1 MKSVVIVDFD
11 NFFPRQMSEYPA
23 ERLESFFNSII
34 SDIINNNKD
43 ISEIIIRLY
52 GGWYQG
58 NGYSKKASELQAT
71 LQGISLFP
79 IIINNVRIIGSL
91 EMAEQMYGVNHIWT
105 NTFQEKAGIQKV
117 KIDWTRTGDSCTHS
131 APTCPVKILS
141 NFIKNSSHQCSN
153 IGCST
158 IHSNVFF
165 RREQKIV
172 DTMMTCDVLSFSEES
187 DVNTIYII
195 SDDIDLFPSIAL
207 SKAKN
212 SETKIIMAIKN
223 QRLLSQYQSI
233 LSIFNAEAKI
243 L

>member
-91 EMAEQMYGVNHIWT
+91 EMAEQMYGVNHTWT

-141 NFIKNSSHQCSN
+141 NFIKNSSHQCLN

-158 IHSNVFF
+158 IQSNVFF

-233 LSIFNAEAKI
+233 LSIFNAEARI

>member
-11 NFFPRQMSEYPA
+11 NYFPKQMSEYPA
-23 ERLESFFNSII
+23 ERLETFFNLII
-34 SDIINNNKD
+34 SDILTNNSE

-58 NGYSKKASELQAT
+58 NVYSRKASELQAT

-79 IIINNVRIIGSL
+79 FTYNTSRIVGLIV
-91 EMAEQMYGVNHIWT
+91 MAEQMYGVNHIWT

-117 KIDWTRTGDSCTHS
+117 KIDWTRTGANCTHS
-131 APTCPVKILS
+131 APKCPVKILS

-153 IGCST
+153 TGCGT
-158 IHSNVFF
+158 IQSDVFF

-172 DTMMTCDVLSFSEES
+172 DTMMTCDVLSFSEEN
-187 DVNTIYII
+187 DVTSIYII

-212 SETKIIMAIKN
+212 ADTNIIMVIKN
-223 QRLLSQYQSI
+223 RRLLGQYQNI
-233 LSIFNAEAKI
+233 LSTFNAEAKI

>member
-1 MKSVVIVDFD
+1 MKTVVIVDFD
-11 NFFPRQMSEYPA
+11 NYFPKQMSEYPS
-23 ERLESFFNSII
+23 ERIETFFNTII
-34 SDIINNNKD
+34 SDIITND
-43 ISEIIIRLY
+43 AEISEIIIRLY

-58 NGYSKKASELQAT
+58 NGYSRKASELQAT

-79 IIINNVRIIGSL
+79 IIINTMRIVGSL
-91 EMAEQMYGVNHIWT
+91 EMAEQMYGVNHVWT

-117 KIDWTRTGDSCTHS
+117 KIDWTRTGESCTHS

-141 NFIKNSSHQCSN
+141 NFIKNSSHHCSN
-153 IGCST
+153 TGCST
-158 IHSNVFF
+158 IQSDVFF

-172 DTMMTCDVLSFSEES
+172 DTMMTCDILSFSEES
-187 DVNTIYII
+187 DVNIIYVI

-212 SETKIIMAIKN
+212 AETKIIMVIKN
-223 QRLLSQYQSI
+223 HRLLSQYQSI
-233 LSIFNAEAKI
+233 LSTFNAEAKV

>member
-23 ERLESFFNSII
+23 ERLESFFNAII

-91 EMAEQMYGVNHIWT
+91 EMAEQMYGVNHTWT

>member
-11 NFFPRQMSEYPA
+11 NYFPGQMSEYPA
-23 ERLESFFNSII
+23 ERLETFFNSII
-34 SDIINNNKD
+34 SDILTNNTE

-58 NGYSKKASELQAT
+58 NVYSRKASELQAT

-79 IIINNVRIIGSL
+79 IITNNGRIVGSL

-117 KIDWTRTGDSCTHS
+117 KIDWTRTGAACTHS
-131 APTCPVKILS
+131 APSCPVKILS
-141 NFIKNSSHQCSN
+141 NFIKNSNHHCSN
-153 IGCST
+153 TGCGT
-158 IHSNVFF
+158 IQSNVFF

-187 DVNTIYII
+187 DVNIIYII

-212 SETKIIMAIKN
+212 AETKIIMVIKN
-223 QRLLSQYQSI
+223 QLLLGQYQSI
-233 LSIFNAEAKI
+233 LSTFNAEAKI
-243 L
+243 I

>member
-23 ERLESFFNSII
+23 ERLESFFNAII

-91 EMAEQMYGVNHIWT
+91 EMAEQMYGVNHTWT

-117 KIDWTRTGDSCTHS
+117 KIDWTS
-131 APTCPVKILS
+131 V
-141 NFIKNSSHQCSN
+141 
-153 IGCST
+153 
-158 IHSNVFF
+158 
-165 RREQKIV
+165 
-172 DTMMTCDVLSFSEES
+172 M
-187 DVNTIYII
+187 
-195 SDDIDLFPSIAL
+195 
-207 SKAKN
+207 
-212 SETKIIMAIKN
+212 
-223 QRLLSQYQSI
+223 
-233 LSIFNAEAKI
+233 
-243 L
+243 